1 MGSLSPAWAIHPHHW
16 FEHREG
22 PGKVQTRDNS
32 LRKLQGEPTRVLEQT
47 APHSTSREASVAA
60 LPSGSHRTCRGPG
73 LETLPGAPASRA
85 GARPDCLTHRMGPR
99 TV

>member
-1 MGSLSPAWAIHPHHW
+1 M
-16 FEHREG
+16 
-22 PGKVQTRDNS
+22 
-32 LRKLQGEPTRVLEQT
+32 RKLRGEPTRVLEQT

-60 LPSGSHRTCRGPG
+60 LPSGSHRTFKAPG